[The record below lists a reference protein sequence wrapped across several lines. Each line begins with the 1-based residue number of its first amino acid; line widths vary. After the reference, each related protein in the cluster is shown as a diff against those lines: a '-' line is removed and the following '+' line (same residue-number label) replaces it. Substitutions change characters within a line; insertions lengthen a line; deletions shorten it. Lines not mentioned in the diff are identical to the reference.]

1 MIIKVVYLGKK
12 TASIGSGMNITQ
24 IFIIILFFPYSEITE
39 SEFKRKTN
47 LTRSL
52 NLKYQSAV
60 HRHKNWKKLKV
71 QTNSKEVKNSYEL
84 DSIGS
89 ATPSVK
95 TTYTEELFV

>member
-1 MIIKVVYLGKK
+1 MRQISTYHPII
-12 TASIGSGMNITQ
+12 
-24 IFIIILFFPYSEITE
+24 IIILFFPYSEITE

>member
-1 MIIKVVYLGKK
+1 MAYIIQIKK
-12 TASIGSGMNITQ
+12 PASIGSCITP
-24 IFIIILFFPYSEITE
+24 ILIIFFPLLPIYSEITE

-71 QTNSKEVKNSYEL
+71 QTNSKELKNSYEL

>member
-1 MIIKVVYLGKK
+1 MG
-12 TASIGSGMNITQ
+12 ASNSTVIRNGDWEHHICWLDTPPNTENN
-24 IFIIILFFPYSEITE
+24 SEITE
-39 SEFKRKTN
+39 SVFKRKTN
-47 LTRSL
+47 LTRSF

>member
-1 MIIKVVYLGKK
+1 MTHVIQLKNP
-12 TASIGSGMNITQ
+12 ASIGSCVIP
-24 IFIIILFFPYSEITE
+24 ILICFPPLLPILYSEITE

-52 NLKYQSAV
+52 NDKYQSAV

-71 QTNSKEVKNSYEL
+71 QANSNEVKNSYEL

>member
-1 MIIKVVYLGKK
+1 MIRVKRQPVC
-12 TASIGSGMNITQ
+12 IGSSFTPNSN
-24 IFIIILFFPYSEITE
+24 FFFLYLCSEITE

-52 NLKYQSAV
+52 NDKYQSAV
-60 HRHKNWKKLKV
+60 HRHKNWKKLRV
-71 QTNSKEVKNSYEL
+71 QTNSNEVKNSYEL